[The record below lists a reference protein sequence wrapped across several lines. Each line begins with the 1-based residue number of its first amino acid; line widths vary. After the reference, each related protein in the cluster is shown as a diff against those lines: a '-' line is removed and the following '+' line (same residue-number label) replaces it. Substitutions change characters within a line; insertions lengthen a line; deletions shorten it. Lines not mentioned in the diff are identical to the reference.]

1 MTATPAES
9 IEVDGDILDTS
20 FDIRRTFEID
30 ELNRIERTSSDS
42 LDLSTLSGFS
52 LKFGDGAW
60 RADASDG
67 SGVKIESLIAK
78 GILLLQF
85 ERIGSDR
92 DVDIKDYIVRT
103 RDGQAI
109 PGWLERPQADLLQG
123 RVPSD
128 VEVLEL
134 LVEAHLSD
142 GRILSQPVRVW
153 TMTGEIKPRPTTAL
167 NWMPATASRKRH
179 AIRGAARRSGS
190 WPKRLISRT
199 SPRADRSPSRAIR
212 PGPFAVFI
220 RQKEGVARKQA
231 TPFL

>member
-1 MTATPAES
+1 M
-9 IEVDGDILDTS
+9 
-20 FDIRRTFEID
+20 
-30 ELNRIERTSSDS
+30 NRIERTSSDS

-67 SGVKIESLIAK
+67 SGVKVKSLIAK

-153 TMTGEIKPRPTTAL
+153 TMTGEIKPLPDNRAELDAGDGFEEEARSSWSSKAIGKLAKALDFSNVTT
-167 NWMPATASRKRH
+167 R
-179 AIRGAARRSGS
+179 
-190 WPKRLISRT
+190 
-199 SPRADRSPSRAIR
+199 
-212 PGPFAVFI
+212 
-220 RQKEGVARKQA
+220 
-231 TPFL
+231 